1 MTLDYQARQGRTS
14 WEDWEINHPQI
25 TQITQIF
32 PTKMPSNTVKLNLR
46 NLRMISFC
54 QPKYHRS

>member
-14 WEDWEINHPQI
+14 WEGWEINHPQI

-32 PTKMPSNTVKLNLR
+32 PTKDAK
-46 NLRMISFC
+46 
-54 QPKYHRS
+54 QHREAKSA